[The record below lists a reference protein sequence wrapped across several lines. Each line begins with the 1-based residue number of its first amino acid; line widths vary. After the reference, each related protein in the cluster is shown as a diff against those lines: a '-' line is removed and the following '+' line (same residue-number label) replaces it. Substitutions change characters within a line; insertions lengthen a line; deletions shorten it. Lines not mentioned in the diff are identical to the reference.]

1 MHHSYIVGKVRLYG
15 EVLCQWID
23 TTNALSTDY
32 GSCCNRDFGQHSEIL
47 GNDSDMLVVVC

>member
-15 EVLCQWID
+15 KYCANGID
-23 TTNALSTDY
+23 TTNALIIDY
-32 GSCCNRDFGQHSEIL
+32 DSCCNRDFGQHSEIL